1 MSVTV
6 GRPPRL
12 ALLSGAVF
20 VVLVV
25 IGFAAIGGSTP
36 EPHDSARKV
45 FTYYGD
51 HHDKQMV
58 AGFVVALSVPFL
70 LIFSSV
76 LYRTLRALE
85 GVGAWL
91 PTLAFGGGVMGGAG
105 YLAAVAIH
113 LALADAGDQKAP
125 AATYTLNFL
134 DGNSWP
140 LFTAP
145 IGVLVFAT
153 GFATFRGQ
161 GALPRWLGWV
171 AVVVGLLVFT
181 PVGFFAWVLSG
192 LWILVASVVLYLRAA
207 PTGAAAAT

>member
-6 GRPPRL
+6 RRPPRL

-20 VVLVV
+20 VVLIVV
-25 IGFAAIGGSTP
+25 GFGAIGGSTP
-36 EPHDSARKV
+36 EPHDSAQKV
-45 FTYYGD
+45 FNYYRD

-58 AGFVVALSVPFL
+58 AAFVVALSVPFL

-76 LYRTLRALE
+76 LYRTLRALD

-91 PTLAFGGGVMGGAG
+91 PTLALAGGVMGGAG
-105 YLAAVAIH
+105 YLVAVSIH
-113 LALADAGDQKAP
+113 LALADAGDQKSA

-134 DGNSWP
+134 DGNSFP
-140 LFTAP
+140 LFVAP

-181 PVGFFAWVLSG
+181 PAGFFAWIACG

-207 PTGAAAAT
+207 PGAPAAA

>member
-12 ALLSGAVF
+12 ALLSGALF

-25 IGFAAIGGSTP
+25 VGFVAVGGSTP
-36 EPHDSARKV
+36 DTNDSAHKV
-45 FTYYGD
+45 FTYYQD
-51 HHDKQMV
+51 HHAKQT
-58 AGFVVALSVPFL
+58 AAAFVVIFSVPFL
-70 LIFSSV
+70 LIFTSV

-91 PTLAFGGGVMGGAG
+91 PTLAFAGGVMGGAG
-105 YLAAVAIH
+105 YLAVASVH
-113 LALADAGDQKAP
+113 LALADAGDKHAP
-125 AATYTLNFL
+125 AATYALNFL
-134 DGNSWP
+134 DGNNFPMFVAP
-140 LFTAP
+140 L
-145 IGVLVFAT
+145 GVLVFAT

-181 PVGFFAWVLSG
+181 PAGFFAWIACG
-192 LWILVASVVLYLRAA
+192 LWILVASVVLFLRGA
-207 PTGAAAAT
+207 PSAAAAA